1 MWIKKNRLNGQSN
14 RRHDIVRLKAEISQ
28 IAVKSPSKTD
38 VRTTCICK
46 QVSDFSLN
54 NTCGNEFS
62 KQLILNVIKFDEL
75 S

>member
-1 MWIKKNRLNGQSN
+1 MWIKKNRLNGRSN
-14 RRHDIVRLKAEISQ
+14 RRHDIVRQKAEISQ
-28 IAVKSPSKTD
+28 IAVKSPSKMD

-46 QVSDFSLN
+46 QVSDFLLN

-62 KQLILNVIKFDEL
+62 KQLILNAIKFDEL